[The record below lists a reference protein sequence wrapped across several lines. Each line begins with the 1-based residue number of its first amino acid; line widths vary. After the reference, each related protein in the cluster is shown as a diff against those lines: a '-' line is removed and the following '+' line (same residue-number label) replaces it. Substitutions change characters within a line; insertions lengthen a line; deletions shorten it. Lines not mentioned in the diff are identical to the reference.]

1 MPCIRRRNIFAIA
14 SVAAVVASTLVG
26 ANVVSADS
34 VWVQSYERTSQ
45 TEACAAQVG
54 ETPWQASW
62 GDDSSWSPSWAQWA
76 NGGKGGW
83 VCTRSITWA
92 RTTAA
97 EGSSTVTYAL
107 GDIGPG
113 GGLVF
118 YDAGSVQEWGQYLE
132 MAPNTWSGLG
142 TPDERIAWCNNS
154 TSDVTGAVG
163 TAIGTGSSNTIAMDV
178 ACTSGAGQEAADY
191 PGGAKTDWFLPSKD
205 ELTAMYNYKL
215 VMPIRM
221 LAAYGFDNYAYWSSS
236 QIVADGAYYK
246 DFTGGYSSA
255 ANKFDPFRVRPV
267 RAF

>member
-92 RTTAA
+92 RTPAA

-132 MAPNTWSGLG
+132 MAPNTWSGLV
-142 TPDERIAWCNNS
+142 TPDEQIAWCNNS
-154 TSDVTGAVG
+154 TSNVTGAVG

-191 PGGAKTDWFLPSKD
+191 PGGAKTDWFLPSND

-215 VMPIRM
+215 VMPIPM
-221 LAAYGFDNYAYWSSS
+221 VATYGFDNYAYWSSS

-246 DFTGGYSSA
+246 EFTGGYSSA